1 MLSPALEQF
10 EKLVRSKTP
19 ELVHL
24 SSARASLNHHR
35 IKKIG
40 GSQATLSVGQVVARQ
55 VGQVSCVAEHHAI
68 AM

>member
-24 SSARASLNHHR
+24 SSARASLNHR

-40 GSQATLSVGQVVARQ
+40 GSQATLSVGQVVAGQ

-68 AM
+68 AI